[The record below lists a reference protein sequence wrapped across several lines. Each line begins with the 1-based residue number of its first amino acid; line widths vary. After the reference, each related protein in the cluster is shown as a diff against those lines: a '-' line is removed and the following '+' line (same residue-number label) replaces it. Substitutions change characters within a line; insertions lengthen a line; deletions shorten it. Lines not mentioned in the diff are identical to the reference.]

1 MFGLPI
7 HTVVYLTSP
16 PEVVHNS
23 RSESLPHRS
32 HECTY
37 PRSSYAFPS
46 SRSGAWQCWR
56 AASVHVVL
64 TISAVGIQQPAPRV
78 FRCCRGR
85 RSSCFYVQ
93 SASFLVRGRNIGVEE
108 RWTRVSL
115 RRGTKP
121 RTLRKFAEV
130 LPETSERRRCQ
141 PGVTCIES
149 EETQLA
155 SIVL

>member
-16 PEVVHNS
+16 PEVVHTS

-56 AASVHVVL
+56 AASVHAVL

-85 RSSCFYVQ
+85 RFSCFTCRV
-93 SASFLVRGRNIGVEE
+93 
-108 RWTRVSL
+108 RVSSFEVEIVASKSVQGHECPYAEARNRVL
-115 RRGTKP
+115 CGN
-121 RTLRKFAEV
+121 LQKFCLKLQNVVDASRE
-130 LPETSERRRCQ
+130 L
-141 PGVTCIES
+141 
-149 EETQLA
+149 LA
-155 SIVL
+155 LNLKKHNSP